1 MKKTFLCLITFL
13 TVVMMSSP
21 VMADTVYFT
30 DIKAVITS
38 ATHKYIDKAMHTAQE
53 NNAAAIVFKLDTPG
67 GTLDST
73 REIVQSIMASPI
85 PVAIYVSPSGARA
98 GSAGTFITLAANYA
112 VMADGTNI
120 GAAHPVGAAGED
132 IQGDMRDKT
141 LNDTVSF
148 MRSIAEKRG
157 RNISEAILTVTESKS
172 FTASEAL
179 RAGLIDAVVHDDEA
193 LILMLEEDLGVTL
206 NRVDIVPTLTE
217 NVSFFLS
224 DPNILMLLMMLGML
238 MIFLEF
244 KMPGTFIFAGTGIVA
259 IILFLVGSNL
269 IPINFLALLMVIGG
283 MGLIVA
289 EIFVSSFGLLALAGV
304 VTMIGGIRLLFDTE
318 GVQGVA
324 VSISLMVFMA
334 LFVAGV
340 VLFIGRLI
348 IKDMRRKP
356 VVGMNSLTGKT
367 ASVMEWKGHEGKV
380 YVHGEIW
387 SASSDEVLRKGDSV
401 IIDNADSFI
410 LKVSKEESPD

>member
-30 DIKAVITS
+30 DVKAVITS
-38 ATHKYIDKAMHTAQE
+38 ATHKYIDKAIHTAQE

-269 IPINFLALLMVIGG
+269 IPINFLALLLVIGG

-387 SASSDEVLRKGDSV
+387 NASSEEVLHKGDSV
-401 IIDNADSFI
+401 IIDNADSFT
-410 LKVSKEESPD
+410 LKVSKEESPG